1 MLISFILVEKEVF
14 KMNNKSDFQSLSEH
28 LKNLMKI
35 ENYSITFTKETNL
48 IFNLFSN
55 FMIENKL
62 SEYTPEIGKKFVE
75 HCSKQ
80 LHLCQSRIG
89 IANNIVRKF
98 NNLLNGL
105 DGKDALKSNP
115 QKAFKLSDDFKRVLV
130 KYEEHCK
137 SIGDTEETIYINL
150 RACSILLEKLYSIKC
165 SSVKDLN
172 VTLLQKVFIKLPS
185 QEYWFRAKP
194 FFTFLFQSGELNR
207 DYSKL
212 IMYRKKRTK
221 YPTIYSIDEIS
232 KIEKSIDLN
241 SPTGIRNYAIIL
253 LLSRYGI
260 RPCDVAR
267 LTFDNIDLE
276 NNRIHFIQHKTN
288 EPWEAEL
295 IPIVKNALINYI
307 DNVRPKPINNTRLFL
322 TLVKP
327 IREMTFGTIAT
338 IVNDLIAKSGVDIS
352 NRKHGARVFR
362 ASIASNMIK
371 DNTSTEVVRR
381 VIGHSTKYAIQHY
394 AKIDIES
401 LRLCPLEV
409 PKPSGLFANKLNAKA
424 GVYYV

>member
-1 MLISFILVEKEVF
+1 
-14 KMNNKSDFQSLSEH
+14 MNNKSDFQSLSEH
-28 LKNLMKI
+28 LRNLMKI
-35 ENYSITFTKETNL
+35 ENYSITSTKERNL
-48 IFNLFSN
+48 ILNLFSN
-55 FMIENKL
+55 FMKENKL
-62 SEYTPEIGKKFVE
+62 NEYTPEIGKKFVNY
-75 HCSKQ
+75 CNKQ
-80 LHLCQSRIG
+80 LHLCQSRIV

-105 DGKDALKSNP
+105 DGKAALKSNP
-115 QKAFKLSDDFKRVLV
+115 KKVFNLSDDFKRVLV

-137 SIGDTEETIYINL
+137 SIGDTEDTIYINS
-150 RACSILLEKLYSIKC
+150 RACAILLEKLYSIKC
-165 SSVKDLN
+165 NKVKGIN
-172 VTLLQKVFIKLPS
+172 VNLLQKALIMLPS
-185 QEYWFRAKP
+185 QEYWFRVKP
-194 FFTFLFQSGELNR
+194 FFTFLFQSGELNK

-232 KIEKSIDLN
+232 KIENSIDLN
-241 SPTGIRNYAIIL
+241 SPNGIRNYAIIL

-260 RPCDVAR
+260 RPSDIAR
-267 LTFDNIDLE
+267 LTFENIDLE

-307 DNVRPKPINNTRLFL
+307 DNVRPKDINSTRIFL
-322 TLVKP
+322 ILVKP
-327 IREMTFGTIAT
+327 IREMNFGTIAT
-338 IVNDLIAKSGVDIS
+338 MVNDLIAKSGVDIS

-381 VIGHSTKYAIQHY
+381 VLGHSTKYAIQHY

-401 LRLCPLEV
+401 LRLCPLKV
-409 PKPSGLFANKLNAKA
+409 PEPSGLFANKLNAKA